1 MGHAHAPSAR
11 RRRILLAIASIIAMT
26 GALLTFTTAPSGA
39 AGPPPN
45 TSIFFY
51 AASMGG
57 VTGTLH
63 NGQFTQTANVS
74 VPGFTA
80 AALTRDTLLLYNE
93 NTGLAAIA
101 TLKAGHLSA
110 FKTVKNLGKYFAL
123 AAGSCDSVLLYK
135 SGSGAALVLAV
146 SGGAITHRKTYQL
159 PKAFQYVDASCDTV
173 SFYKAPPT
181 GSMVGSIMLGT
192 LKRGVY
198 THTTNL
204 QYVSKYA
211 SQGLVIAHSTH
222 SYLRYDPY
230 AQTGQ
235 WGTSAAGQEK
245 TVGAANF
252 SFFEY
257 VAGTADSLILYEWQ
271 SGSAAFATL
280 TGGDYTFV
288 GSKTLSAGWQFI
300 VGGK

>member
-135 SGSGAALVLAV
+135 SGSGAARVLAM
-146 SGGAITHRKTYQL
+146 SGGGHPRHTFALQPLERQRKKPGVRPAVGTRQGAQL
-159 PKAFQYVDASCDTV
+159 
-173 SFYKAPPT
+173 
-181 GSMVGSIMLGT
+181 G
-192 LKRGVY
+192 
-198 THTTNL
+198 
-204 QYVSKYA
+204 
-211 SQGLVIAHSTH
+211 
-222 SYLRYDPY
+222 
-230 AQTGQ
+230 
-235 WGTSAAGQEK
+235 
-245 TVGAANF
+245 
-252 SFFEY
+252 
-257 VAGTADSLILYEWQ
+257 GTAVHDRQHARRYGRQCTALLADRLDLVERVVDHRRGSL
-271 SGSAAFATL
+271 APR
-280 TGGDYTFV
+280 
-288 GSKTLSAGWQFI
+288 
-300 VGGK
+300 

>member
-1 MGHAHAPSAR
+1 MGHAHALPARHRRLLLAMVAIAALTGSLLVGTPSAN
-11 RRRILLAIASIIAMT
+11 A
-26 GALLTFTTAPSGA
+26 AL
-39 AGPPPN
+39 PPN

-51 AASMGG
+51 APSLGAA
-57 VTGTLH
+57 TGTLH
-63 NGQFTQTANVS
+63 NGVFTQTGNPS
-74 VPGFTA
+74 VPAFTA

-93 NTGLAAIA
+93 NTGQAAIA

-110 FKTVKNLGKYFAL
+110 FKTVTGLGKFFAL

-135 SGSGAALVLAV
+135 SSSGAALVLAV
-146 SGGAITHRKTYQL
+146 SGGNVTHRKSYQL
-159 PKAFQYVDASCDTV
+159 PKAYQYVDASCDTV

-192 LKRGVY
+192 LKKGVY
-198 THTTNL
+198 THTTN
-204 QYVSKYA
+204 QKYVSKFA

-230 AQTGQ
+230 AQTGS
-235 WGTSAAGQEK
+235 WGTSSTGQEK
-245 TVGAANF
+245 AVGAANF

-257 VAGTADSLILYEWQ
+257 VAGTADSVILYEWQ
-271 SGSAAFATL
+271 TGIAAFATL
-280 TGGDYTFV
+280 SGGVYSFV
-288 GSKTLSAGWQFI
+288 GSTTLSAGWLFI

>member
-1 MGHAHAPSAR
+1 MGHAYALPARAR
-11 RRRILLAIASIIAMT
+11 RVLV
-26 GALLTFTTAPSGA
+26 ALVATIVVTAGLVAGTAVPSRA

-51 AASMGG
+51 AASLGG
-57 VTGTLH
+57 VTGTLSH
-63 NGQFTQTANVS
+63 GQFKQTANVS

-80 AALTRDTLLLYNE
+80 AALTRDTLLLYDE
-93 NTGLAAIA
+93 NTGQAAIA
-101 TLKAGHLSA
+101 TLKAGHLSP
-110 FKTVKNLGKYFAL
+110 FKTVTGLGKYFAL
-123 AAGSCDSVLLYK
+123 AAGSCDSIVLYK
-135 SGSGAALVLAV
+135 SVSGAALVLAV
-146 SGGAITHRKTYQL
+146 SGGNITHRKSYQL

-192 LKRGVY
+192 LKKGVY
-198 THTTNL
+198 AHTANL
-204 QYVSKYA
+204 TYVSKYA

-222 SYLRYDPY
+222 SYLRYDPF

-235 WGTSAAGQEK
+235 WGTSSGGQEK

-257 VAGTADSLILYEWQ
+257 VAGTADSVILYEWQ
-271 SGSAAFATL
+271 SGTAAFATL
-280 TGGDYTFV
+280 SGGVYSFV
-288 GSKTLSAGWQFI
+288 GSTTLSAGWQFI